1 MPYEYHYQRQVEFG
15 DTDLAGIVHFPNYF
29 RYMEAAEHAFYL
41 SLGFSVHKL
50 FQGQLVTWPR
60 VKAECSYY
68 KPLYF
73 GDEVHIHLL
82 VAEKR
87 RKTIRYVFILQA
99 EREGALEE
107 VARGSVT
114 VVCASRDS
122 ETAAFRSIL
131 IPPSVDEVIE
141 IAPSELLMP
150 VGRSTPTT

>member
-1 MPYEYHYQRQVEFG
+1 MPYEYHYQRHVEFG

-41 SLGFSVHKL
+41 SLGFSVHNL

-60 VKAECSYY
+60 VKAECSYT

-73 GDEVHIHLL
+73 GDVVQIHLL

-87 RKTIRYVFILQA
+87 RKTIRYVFILSA
-99 EREGALEE
+99 EREGGLVE
-107 VARGSVT
+107 VAHGSVT

-122 ETAAFRSIL
+122 ETAAFCSIP
-131 IPPSVDEVIE
+131 IPPEVDSVIE
-141 IAPSELLMP
+141 TAPPDLLVP
-150 VGRSTPTT
+150 VGRSLSRT